1 MTILN
6 CECGNE
12 IFIMDETE
20 ATAWQCEQCGQW
32 YDFFGVKV
40 PDPASVQPKSRL
52 ILSTGVQARICKAK
66 RRGSADGT
74 RARNCCFNCAVLP

>member
-20 ATAWQCEQCGQW
+20 ATAWQCEP
-32 YDFFGVKV
+32 VR
-40 PDPASVQPKSRL
+40 SV
-52 ILSTGVQARICKAK
+52 V
-66 RRGSADGT
+66 
-74 RARNCCFNCAVLP
+74 

>member
-20 ATAWQCEQCGQW
+20 ATAWQCENSAVSGMIS
-32 YDFFGVKV
+32 
-40 PDPASVQPKSRL
+40 SV
-52 ILSTGVQARICKAK
+52 
-66 RRGSADGT
+66 
-74 RARNCCFNCAVLP
+74 

>member
-20 ATAWQCEQCGQW
+20 ATAWQCGR
-32 YDFFGVKV
+32 K
-40 PDPASVQPKSRL
+40 L
-52 ILSTGVQARICKAK
+52 
-66 RRGSADGT
+66 
-74 RARNCCFNCAVLP
+74 

>member
-20 ATAWQCEQCGQW
+20 ATAWQCEQCGLAVSLSSEK
-32 YDFFGVKV
+32 DR
-40 PDPASVQPKSRL
+40 KSA
-52 ILSTGVQARICKAK
+52 G
-66 RRGSADGT
+66 GS
-74 RARNCCFNCAVLP
+74 